1 MQMSKYEKAK
11 KAARNRDAESLAWE
25 LVLTS
30 LQDIEDGNVPDLGKS
45 VLMELIKTVSA
56 GHRNG
61 TMQVADGA
69 DAALNEWS
77 IGTTGRERSLEA
89 RGLPTTAELGKATA
103 IARAA
108 ARKAS

>member
-1 MQMSKYEKAK
+1 MSKYEKAK

-61 TMQVADGA
+61 GRDVADGHG
-69 DAALNEWS
+69 DAALSEWS
-77 IGTTGRERSLEA
+77 VGTSGRDRSLEA
-89 RGLPTTAELGKATA
+89 RGLPTTAELSKATA

>member
-1 MQMSKYEKAK
+1 MTKYEKAK

-61 TMQVADGA
+61 TMQVTDGT
-69 DAALNEWS
+69 DAALSEWS
-77 IGTTGRERSLEA
+77 AGASSRDRSLEA
-89 RGLPTTAELGKATA
+89 RGLPTTAELSKATS

-108 ARKAS
+108 TRRAS

>member
-1 MQMSKYEKAK
+1 MSKYEKAK

-56 GHRNG
+56 GHRNDKFKGSETDEQHVNKQLQDWTGSAIGHVAPSKGHG
-61 TMQVADGA
+61 TPK
-69 DAALNEWS
+69 S
-77 IGTTGRERSLEA
+77 
-89 RGLPTTAELGKATA
+89 
-103 IARAA
+103 AA
-108 ARKAS
+108 AAIERLKAFV

>member
-1 MQMSKYEKAK
+1 MSKYEKAK

-61 TMQVADGA
+61 TMHVADGA
-69 DAALNEWS
+69 DGGLSEWS
-77 IGTTGRERSLEA
+77 AGTAARERSLEA

>member
-1 MQMSKYEKAK
+1 MSKYEKAK

-61 TMQVADGA
+61 GRDVADGG

-77 IGTTGRERSLEA
+77 TGTASRDRSLEA
-89 RGLPTTAELGKATA
+89 RGLPTTAELSKATA